1 MASNPH
7 AAAEGGRVGVTR
19 HQRSID
25 SFQDAVQVGI
35 NIAVPKAKH
44 AKAGK
49 CQRLVA
55 FFVFGGMSIQIML
68 TAVDLYNKSVFHTD
82 EVENVSL
89 AWRLAAEMEPT
100 FTPGAKVI
108 PDFHLLRRERLA
120 ETCLLYTSDAA

>member
-49 CQRLVA
+49 CQRLVV
-55 FFVFGGMSIQIML
+55 FFVFGGMSVQIML

-82 EVENVSL
+82 EVE
-89 AWRLAAEMEPT
+89 
-100 FTPGAKVI
+100 KCI
-108 PDFHLLRRERLA
+108 PCVALGGGNGTHVYARREGDSR
-120 ETCLLYTSDAA
+120 